1 MKKSLF
7 IRDDSAKRWSSR
19 HPDRF
24 SWTGRRIALFVMQES
39 RCTGL
44 VETLDGGFDGQ
55 VQGLTK

>member
-1 MKKSLF
+1 
-7 IRDDSAKRWSSR
+7 WSSR

-55 VQGLTK
+55 VQGLTKIVRWTRENLSLGL